1 MSVNPTLIDAELSDY
16 IRNNFSGE
24 DKFLAELREEA
35 ETAGLPAISIA
46 PEQISFLQAMIS
58 SLNAKLIIEFGT
70 LGGYSAIAMARAM
83 SPDAKLIS
91 IELLK
96 KHYDF
101 AKQKVIESGLSNIIE
116 LRNEK
121 GTDFLDNYK
130 FATEI
135 DLVFAD
141 ADKSSYITY
150 LNRTLPHIRQGG
162 MFIADNAF
170 AFGNISKDVP
180 DRNPES
186 VKAIKEFNQY
196 LIDNIAFKTCIIPL
210 GDGMILGVKL

>member
-1 MSVNPTLIDAELSDY
+1 MSIKPTLIDAEISDY

-24 DKFLAELREEA
+24 DKFLAELRQEA
-35 ETAGLPAISIA
+35 EAAGLPAISIA
-46 PEQISFLQAMIS
+46 PEQISYLQAMIS
-58 SLNAKLIIEFGT
+58 SLDAKLIIEFGT

-83 SPDAKLIS
+83 SSDAKLIS

-96 KHYDF
+96 KHYEF

-121 GTDFLDNYK
+121 GSDFLDNYK
-130 FATEI
+130 FTTEI
-135 DLVFAD
+135 DIVFAD

-150 LNRTLPHIRQGG
+150 LNKTLPHIRRGG

-170 AFGNISKDVP
+170 AFGNISKEIP

-186 VKAIKEFNQY
+186 VKAIREFNQY
-196 LIDNIAFKTCIIPL
+196 LIDNIAFKTCIVPL
-210 GDGMILGVKL
+210 GDGMIIGVKL